1 MKKPLGLAL
10 AACTALLAGQSVLAG
25 SDVGSLYIAPQI
37 QGVWLDDARK
47 ADDGAGFA
55 LAFGGVASE
64 KWNIEL
70 GLFGSSHDAASGR
83 KLKFQGVDI
92 SALRVFYRD
101 QPVNPYITVG
111 LGQLQTRIPGTRD
124 SDYFLKY
131 GVGVMADLAKNIDKG
146 TNVQLR
152 GEIAGRRVDTKGGS
166 DPVDYLVGVG
176 LVYSWGG
183 KIAPKAPLD
192 SDGDGV
198 PDDMDKCPGTPPNT
212 PVDANGCEL
221 DSDGDGVVDS
231 KDRCPGT
238 PPGTKVDEFG
248 CPIDGDADGDGV
260 KDSKDQCPGTPAGAK
275 VNDVGCEIGE
285 IILRGVVFD
294 TGKDLITPQSAL
306 ILDSVAASSIG
317 KAGTKVEIRGHTDD
331 VGSETLNLDL
341 SRRRAEAVKT
351 YLVAKGARAEDLT
364 TVGLGEMQHITSNDT
379 PESREQNRRVTLQFL
394 ELSRLPPG
402 EELTLRGVTFRTGS
416 AQLTSADRLLID
428 SVVGYVQS
436 RPTYAIEVRGHT
448 DDRGADAANMAL
460 SEARAKAVG
469 EYLVSKGVD
478 AGRVSAIGLGETA
491 HIAPNDTEAGR
502 LQNRRVTLKFTG
514 R

>member
-1 MKKPLGLAL
+1 MKKSLGLAL
-10 AACTALLAGQSVLAG
+10 SACTALLAGQSALAG

-37 QGVWLDDARK
+37 QGIWLDDARN
-47 ADDGAGFA
+47 ADDGIGFA

-64 KWNIEL
+64 KWNVEVSL
-70 GLFGSSHDAASGR
+70 GGSSHDALNR
-83 KLKFQGVDI
+83 EKLKFQSVDV

-101 QPVNPYITVG
+101 APVNPYITVG

-131 GVGVMADLAKNIDKG
+131 GVGVMADLAKNVDKG
-146 TNVQLR
+146 TNVQVR
-152 GEIAGRRVDTKGGS
+152 GEIAGRRVDSSGAS
-166 DPVDYLVGVG
+166 DPVDYLIGVG

-183 KIAPKAPLD
+183 KIAQKAPLD

-231 KDRCPGT
+231 KDKCPGT
-238 PPGTKVDEFG
+238 PPGTKVDADG

-260 KDSKDQCPGTPAGAK
+260 KDSKDQCPGTPAGSK

-285 IILRGVVFD
+285 IILRGVVFE
-294 TGKDLITPQSAL
+294 TGKDVITPQSAL
-306 ILDSVAASSIG
+306 ILDSVATGAASQP
-317 KAGTKVEIRGHTDD
+317 GTKVEIRGHTDD
-331 VGSETLNLDL
+331 VGSEALNMDL
-341 SRRRAEAVKT
+341 SRRRAEAVKA
-351 YLVAKGARAEDLT
+351 YLVSKGANAADLT
-364 TVGLGEMQHITSNDT
+364 TVGLGEMQHIAANDT
-379 PESREQNRRVTLQFL
+379 PENREQNRRVTLQFL
-394 ELSRLPPG
+394 DVSRLPPG

-416 AQLTSADRLLID
+416 AQLTPSDRLIID

-436 RPTYAIEVRGHT
+436 RPTYAVEVQGYT
-448 DDRGADAANMAL
+448 DDRGSDAANQTL
-460 SEARAKAVG
+460 SEARAKAVAD
-469 EYLVSKGVD
+469 YLVSKGVD
-478 AGRVSAIGLGETA
+478 AGRLTAVGFGETKP
-491 HIAPNDTEAGR
+491 IAPNDTDAGR
-502 LQNRRVTLKFTG
+502 SQNRRVTLKFTG